1 MSINQELTDLQ
12 NTFTKLKSDLASSK
26 YINAKTF
33 RQLTKVERKCWANEQ
48 YSRWECLEI
57 SGIPDS
63 ISHNDL
69 ESKVCGIFRE
79 CDADIDPVK
88 LVIV

>member
-26 YINAKTF
+26 HINAKTF
-33 RQLTKVERKCWANEQ
+33 RQLTKNERKWWANEQ

-69 ESKVCGIFRE
+69 ENEVCGIFHE

>member
-33 RQLTKVERKCWANEQ
+33 RLRGNVGQTNNIPGGNAWKFRAFLIAFPTMILRVRFVAFFVNAMLILTL
-48 YSRWECLEI
+48 S
-57 SGIPDS
+57 S
-63 ISHNDL
+63 
-69 ESKVCGIFRE
+69 
-79 CDADIDPVK
+79 
-88 LVIV
+88 

>member
-26 YINAKTF
+26 HINAKTF
-33 RQLTKVERKCWANEQ
+33 RQLTKVERKWWANEQ

-69 ESKVCGIFRE
+69 ESEVCGIFRE
-79 CDADIDPVK
+79 CDTDIDPVK